1 MKDFRY
7 LAELPGTPQ
16 EQEWLRDRLETMSVK
31 EGIILTAAVEEKP
44 PSTAA
49 DAVNDCLGLSDH
61 FIWAGAGDYKQL
73 GEYYANN
80 VALLPE
86 AVQEYTDFE
95 KLGQMYA
102 ENHPG
107 RFSEGH
113 YVEFHTGEPYFHY
126 DPETEVFPANTDWSV
141 KIKLTSQAEP
151 EGVWL
156 RLPDFADGEV
166 NEIALALDALKVQT
180 VQECTIQDTRCVLSG
195 VGNLMEQYTDAAD
208 LIYDGNELWL
218 FLDNQYQGFPN
229 YMEHLS
235 AAMEYENCHDLRSA
249 LNIAQNIQCYE
260 WIPRD
265 KLIETAEK
273 ELRDLGVS
281 EKIIQS
287 GAIDL
292 KAYGDDVLVN
302 QGYRLTADESAYIAR
317 NSREFVCKY
326 TTPPAPEMQ
335 I

>member
-1 MKDFRY
+1 
-7 LAELPGTPQ
+7 
-16 EQEWLRDRLETMSVK
+16 
-31 EGIILTAAVEEKP
+31 
-44 PSTAA
+44 
-49 DAVNDCLGLSDH
+49 
-61 FIWAGAGDYKQL
+61 
-73 GEYYANN
+73 
-80 VALLPE
+80 
-86 AVQEYTDFE
+86 
-95 KLGQMYA
+95 
-102 ENHPG
+102 
-107 RFSEGH
+107 
-113 YVEFHTGEPYFHY
+113 
-126 DPETEVFPANTDWSV
+126 
-141 KIKLTSQAEP
+141 
-151 EGVWL
+151 
-156 RLPDFADGEV
+156 
-166 NEIALALDALKVQT
+166 
-180 VQECTIQDTRCVLSG
+180 
-195 VGNLMEQYTDAAD
+195 MEQYTDAAD